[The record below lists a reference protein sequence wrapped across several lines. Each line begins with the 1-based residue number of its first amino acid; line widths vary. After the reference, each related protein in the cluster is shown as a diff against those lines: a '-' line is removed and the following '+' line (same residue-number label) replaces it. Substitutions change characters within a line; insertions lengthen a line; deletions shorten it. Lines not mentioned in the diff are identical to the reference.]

1 MEFTPENLARFERI
15 AARYPVRRSALLPAL
30 HIAQQ
35 QQGYLTPEAI
45 EYVAELFQLTP
56 AQVHDTATYY
66 TMFAFEPRGETHI
79 EVCTNLSC
87 ALRGA
92 DALLDR
98 ACSKLG
104 IEPGGT
110 SPDGRFSVERVECLA
125 ACGGA
130 PAVQVNGEWL
140 EGATAEDIDAIL
152 GGGKAPYRPFDWP
165 KSPGP
170 PVLLRNAFKD
180 DSQAIETY
188 RAGGGYAK
196 LAEHLKMTPDA
207 IIGEL
212 KKATL
217 RGRGGAGFPTGLKW
231 SFLPKD
237 SPKPRYLCVNAD
249 ESEPGTY
256 KDRLIIEQDPHQL
269 VEASI
274 VSSHAIRAE
283 KCFIYIRGEFHEG
296 IRTLQKAVDEA
307 YAAGLLGSDIL
318 GSGVNVEITVH
329 GGAGAY
335 ECGEET
341 ALLES
346 LEGKRGQPR
355 LKPPF
360 PANVGLYGCPTIVN
374 NVETIACVPLIL
386 ERGADWFA
394 TYGTERNGGPKLY
407 CISGHV
413 EKPGVYELPM
423 GRVTLRELIEV
434 HAGGVRDGHALRAV
448 VQGGSST
455 PVLTAPGAHGGRDR
469 RRDGLRLARQGR
481 QHARLGR
488 HDRDGRL
495 DLHGVDGAAA
505 ELLLQARVVRQVL
518 AVPRGHGL
526 DAPPAAE
533 DRGGRGDRARPRCA
547 LERDGRHR
555 RQDALPLRGRRHRP
569 TAVDAQEIPRRVRV
583 PRAGEA
589 VLAQGRSNLRRSARQ
604 KERDGGGMT

>member
-15 AARYPVRRSALLPAL
+15 AARYPVLRSALLPAL

-35 QQGYLTPEAI
+35 QEGYLTPEAI

-79 EVCTNLSC
+79 EICTNLSC

-140 EGATAEDIDAIL
+140 EGATPEDIDAIL

-165 KSPGP
+165 KSPGQ

-269 VEASI
+269 IEASI

-423 GRVTLRELIEV
+423 GRVTLRELIED
-434 HAGGVRDGHALRAV
+434 HAGGIRDGHALRAV
-448 VQGGSST
+448 VPGGSST
-455 PVLTAPGAHGGRDR
+455 PVLTADEIDVAMDFDSLGKAGSMLGSAGTIVMDDSTCMVWMAQRLSYFYKHESCGKCSPCREGTGWI
-469 RRDGLRLARQGR
+469 LRLLQKIEAGE
-481 QHARLGR
+481 GTE
-488 HDRDGRL
+488 RDL
-495 DLHGVDGAAA
+495 DVLWNVTDAIGGKTLCPFGDAAI
-505 ELLLQARVVRQVL
+505 
-518 AVPRGHGL
+518 
-526 DAPPAAE
+526 APPQSTLKKFRDEYDYHVREKQCWRKVAPTFAEALAKTSVAA
-533 DRGGRGDRARPRCA
+533 
-547 LERDGRHR
+547 
-555 RQDALPLRGRRHRP
+555 
-569 TAVDAQEIPRRVRV
+569 T
-583 PRAGEA
+583 
-589 VLAQGRSNLRRSARQ
+589 S
-604 KERDGGGMT
+604 